1 MSIPSSILIDL
12 FKPRIVAFIGGTLS
26 TIALISCAFLE
37 KIQYYFIFF
46 SFLFGI
52 GQSMLLIATFAILP
66 HYFSTKI
73 GLANGIMNLGSSV
86 VAVGVPL
93 VVASC
98 LKNLGLKET
107 W

>member
-1 MSIPSSILIDL
+1 M
-12 FKPRIVAFIGGTLS
+12 GGSLS

-46 SFLFGI
+46 SCLFGI

-66 HYFSTKI
+66 HYFNKKI
-73 GLANGIMNLGSSV
+73 GFANGIMNLGSAFV
-86 VAVGVPL
+86 TVGIPL

-98 LKNLGLKET
+98 LKELGLKET
-107 W
+107 WYYKIIYIELLKIFAL

>member
-1 MSIPSSILIDL
+1 
-12 FKPRIVAFIGGTLS
+12 
-26 TIALISCAFLE
+26 
-37 KIQYYFIFF
+37 
-46 SFLFGI
+46 
-52 GQSMLLIATFAILP
+52 MLLIATFAILP

-107 W
+107 WLVKQYKIFVFNSLQKLDELISLNLKVDKVGITTHIIIKLKTHLI